1 MSRVTIQ
8 NNHLL
13 ITMQGVRKVL
23 TLKSELS
30 IPLSNVVEVTAC
42 PSEERK
48 MTLFKG
54 WRVGTEVLFY
64 SGGTFYKDGNKAFY
78 DLKRKEDAVI
88 ITLKDEDIDT
98 LIIGVDD
105 PAATTEYIQK
115 ALNEIKA

>member
-8 NNHLL
+8 DNHLV
-13 ITMQGVRKVL
+13 ISMQGVRKVL

-30 IPLSNVVEVTAC
+30 IPLASIVDVTAC

-48 MTLFKG
+48 MVLFKG
-54 WRVGTEVLFY
+54 WRVGTELGFY

-88 ITLKDEDIDT
+88 ITLQDEDFDT
-98 LIIGVDD
+98 LVIGVDD
-105 PAATTEYIQK
+105 PAATAEYIKK
-115 ALNEIKA
+115 ALNEK

>member
-1 MSRVTIQ
+1 MSRVTVQ
-8 NNHLL
+8 DNNLV

-30 IPLSNVVEVTAC
+30 IPLSSIVEVTAC

-48 MTLFKG
+48 LELFKG

-78 DLKRKEDAVI
+78 DVKKKEDAVV
-88 ITLKDEDIDT
+88 ITLKDEDFDT

-105 PAATTEYIQK
+105 PDATAEYIQK
-115 ALNEIKA
+115 ALA

>member
-1 MSRVTIQ
+1 MSRVNIQ
-8 NNHLL
+8 DDHLV

-30 IPLSNVVEVTAC
+30 IPLASVVEVTAC

-48 MTLFKG
+48 NTLFKG
-54 WRVGTEVLFY
+54 WRIGTEAVFY

-88 ITLKDEDIDT
+88 ITLKDCDFDT

-105 PAATTEYIQK
+105 PIAIVEYIEN
-115 ALNEIKA
+115 ALR